1 MILAVNDR
9 LILDD
14 LVIIVT
20 EDWVEQVVSLS
31 LVTDKLLPA
40 KGIERVVG
48 GTISAQELLVGQSLH
63 RLGLIEGD
71 FAAVDGVTGLSL
83 ITHRARVAQV
93 DGCAIA
99 QEAMHTFDSHLGLV
113 HAREGS
119 HFHFRLDARAASEPE
134 G

>member
-71 FAAVDGVTGLSL
+71 FAAVDGVTSLSL
-83 ITHRARVAQV
+83 ITH
-93 DGCAIA
+93 
-99 QEAMHTFDSHLGLV
+99 
-113 HAREGS
+113 
-119 HFHFRLDARAASEPE
+119 
-134 G
+134 